1 MKLRY
6 AGNTDVGMKRKH
18 NEDNYLLYPEQRLF
32 VVADGMGGHNAGEV
46 ASEMTVVTM
55 REFFEG
61 TATDPDYTWP
71 VKEDPA
77 LDESANRLSAA
88 VRLSNLRIYESQAA
102 DIQKKGMGTT
112 VVSIVFDDD
121 RAITAHAGD
130 SRCYLIREGRIEQVT
145 EDHSLLN
152 NYKKIA
158 KLTEEEISNFPH
170 KNVIVRA
177 LGMKADVEVE
187 LNVVE
192 LEHGDIFVLCSDG
205 LSGEVTDPDILTIV
219 TESGDDLE
227 AAVARLLKTACD
239 NGGKDNVTAIVV
251 QALEDEA

>member
-6 AGNTDVGMKRKH
+6 AGKTDVGMKRKH
-18 NEDNYLLYPEQRLF
+18 NEDNFLLVPEQELF

-46 ASEMTVVTM
+46 ASAIAVETIATFF
-55 REFFEG
+55 RESAG
-61 TATDPDYTWP
+61 DTDYTWP
-71 VKEDPA
+71 VKSDPSQT
-77 LDESANRLSAA
+77 ENVNRLVAA
-88 VRLSNLRIYESQAA
+88 VKLANLRIYESQAA

-112 VVSIVFDDD
+112 VVAIVRDDD
-121 RAITAHAGD
+121 RVISAHAGD
-130 SRCYLIREGRIEQVT
+130 SRAYLLRDGVLSQVT

-187 LNVVE
+187 LNEVD
-192 LEHGDIFVLCSDG
+192 LKPGDTFLLCSDG
-205 LSGEVTDPDILTIV
+205 LSGEVTDPEMQRIV
-219 TESGDDLE
+219 VEAGDDLDV
-227 AAVARLLKTACD
+227 AVDTLIKTACE
-239 NGGKDNVTAIVV
+239 NGGKDNVTVILVRS
-251 QALEDEA
+251 LEG